1 LETAVTPRERMR
13 AFYRGE
19 KIDRIPNG
27 LGGCETAGMHVLA
40 YNNLKKVLGV
50 TDPTTRMY
58 TFMTNA
64 VFEPT
69 VLEAMGGDTIVLN
82 SRMCASPL
90 WGEQARDRWKD
101 QDLWGQTFQVP
112 SRWEFHRDADSTIW
126 WWPGGRQN
134 QECPMKCP
142 PGGIYFDWPSSGK
155 PQELPDMDHQP
166 SPDDFHPSHEVPQER
181 LREME
186 EAARWLYENT
196 DYSITVGESIIDLQ
210 HHPGGMQAWWM
221 RMAIERQACHD
232 FLHKATDAALAQLKQ
247 AHQAV
252 GKYADAMIMAD
263 DMGDCRGVTCGP
275 DLWHD
280 IYKPHY
286 RRLWQEWKTITPMR
300 SILHSCGS
308 IVDILDD
315 YIDCGLDVY
324 NPIQRSA
331 RGMESENL
339 IAKFGGRIIF
349 YGGAL
354 DAVITPP
361 GTPDEVVYEEA
372 KKTISML
379 AAGGRY
385 IFAGTHN
392 IPGDTPIGH
401 LRAMMRAYEDVKNA
415 QP

>member
-1 LETAVTPRERMR
+1 MTSRERMR

-27 LGGCETAGMHVLA
+27 LGGCETAGMHILA
-40 YNNLKKVLGV
+40 YNNLKKLLGV
-50 TDPTTRMY
+50 TDPVTRMY

-64 VFEPT
+64 VFERS
-69 VLEAMGGDTIVLN
+69 VLDAIGGDIIVLN
-82 SRMCASPL
+82 TQMCPSPL
-90 WGEQARDRWKD
+90 WGERAAGRWKN
-101 QDLWGQTFQVP
+101 QEFWGQTFQV
-112 SRWEFHRDADSTIW
+112 SSKWNFRTEADGTIW
-126 WWPGGRQN
+126 WDNG
-134 QECPMKCP
+134 MKCP
-142 PGGIYFDWPSSGK
+142 PTGIYFDRPASEAPS
-155 PQELPDMDHQP
+155 EMPDMGHQP

-186 EAARWLYENT
+186 QAARWLYENT
-196 DYSITVGESIIDLQ
+196 DFSITVGESIQDLQ

-221 RMAIERQACHD
+221 RMALEPHACHD
-232 FLHKATDAALAQLKQ
+232 FLGKSTDASLSQLKQ
-247 AHQAV
+247 VHQAV
-252 GKYADAMIMAD
+252 GKYADAMILAD

-275 DLWHD
+275 DLWRE

-286 RRLWQEWKTITPMR
+286 KRLWQGWKKVTPMK

-308 IVDILDD
+308 VVDILGD

-331 RGMESENL
+331 RGMDCEDL

-361 GTPDEVVYEEA
+361 GTPDAVVYEEA
-372 KKTISML
+372 RKTISTL
-379 AAGGRY
+379 ASGGRY

-401 LRAMMRAYEDVKNA
+401 LRAMLQAYEDGKNLA
-415 QP
+415 SKTIGG